1 MRANVYL
8 AALAAA
14 ACGLVA
20 CVPTSP
26 PATRPPKP
34 RPPIA
39 QPPTTRPPSGWKLT
53 FSDEFGGSTLD
64 TSKWTPEHST
74 YGDGGGSIHC
84 NTPNN
89 LRVTGGALVIEGR
102 KEHIRCPN
110 NGGIDREYSTG
121 LVRTRGKFSQAY
133 GRYEVRAKMPEG
145 KGLWT
150 GLWLLSEHYP
160 YGHNGQSGEI
170 DIVETLGNRLNEA
183 NPCLPGWSETPTGNR
198 YLT

>member
-160 YGHNGQSGEI
+160 PLSAR
-170 DIVETLGNRLNEA
+170 VE
-183 NPCLPGWSETPTGNR
+183 
-198 YLT
+198 